1 MQAFEYAMRVHKCSV
16 WSNKINTIVKDMI
29 LHCAFF
35 NNNGIIKV
43 EAKISN
49 NCVIRKKG
57 DEELNVTLNISQLKL

>member
-1 MQAFEYAMRVHKCSV
+1 
-16 WSNKINTIVKDMI
+16 MI